1 MRVQGTGHH
10 HSWTQDVDTL
20 GKFIFQVPLT
30 ALALPEAGPLVSV
43 EDNSLSLAA

>member
-1 MRVQGTGHH
+1 MRVRETGHH

-20 GKFIFQVPLT
+20 GKFTLQVPLT
-30 ALALPEAGPLVSV
+30 ALALPEASPLVSV